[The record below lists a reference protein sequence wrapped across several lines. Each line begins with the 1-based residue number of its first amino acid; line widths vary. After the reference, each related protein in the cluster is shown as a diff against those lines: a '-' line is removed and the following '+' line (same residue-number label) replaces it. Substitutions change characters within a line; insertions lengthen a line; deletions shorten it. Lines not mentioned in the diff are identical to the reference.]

1 MNDGQVRLLYVCKT
15 KLLLDPEF
23 SLILVVTGIISYIFR
38 KMDSSNPYSEFVHSI
53 CKNFKASH
61 DLPLGQMPSP
71 AQVKSNP
78 TAPKVL
84 LLAPHPDDEC
94 VMGGLPLRLMRE
106 AGSEVL
112 VLPITCGSNPERK
125 KEREKELNSAC
136 KWIGF
141 SLLPFGQAGLDNI
154 NPESREAEPAHWSNA
169 VDELVLSLEKI
180 NPDILFFPSSTDWNR
195 THLGV
200 YLLTIDALQKIPG
213 AEVTLI
219 ETEFWGQIQN
229 PNLMVENSPEEVAD
243 LVAALS
249 HHKGEVTRNPFHL
262 RLPAWMQDNVRRGA
276 EVVGGQ
282 GGKAPDF
289 DFATLYK
296 VSRWKNGKAYQIFE
310 GGKILSHSQKGDADI
325 LNQLQ

>member
-1 MNDGQVRLLYVCKT
+1 
-15 KLLLDPEF
+15 
-23 SLILVVTGIISYIFR
+23 
-38 KMDSSNPYSEFVHSI
+38 MDYSNPYSEFVQSV
-53 CKNFKASH
+53 CKKFVTGNE
-61 DLPLGQMPSP
+61 LPLGQMPKPP
-71 AQVKSNP
+71 ASKTDP
-78 TAPKVL
+78 TSPKVL
-84 LLAPHPDDEC
+84 ILAPHPDDEC

-106 AGSEVL
+106 AGSEVV
-112 VLPITCGSNPERK
+112 VLPITYGSDTKRKEERK
-125 KEREKELNSAC
+125 KELHEAC
-136 KWIGF
+136 SWIGF
-141 SLLPFGQAGLDNI
+141 SLVDFGQNGLDKI
-154 NPESREAEPAHWSNA
+154 HPESRQKNTVHWSNG
-169 VDELVLSLEKI
+169 VNELVKSIEKI
-180 NPDILFFPSSTDWNR
+180 NPDILFFPNATDWNR

-213 AEVTLI
+213 VEVTLI

-296 VSRWKNGKAYQIFE
+296 VSRWKNGKVYQIFE
-310 GGKILSHSQKGDADI
+310 GDKILSHSQKGDADI